1 MSIQSCQP
9 RVHLKNHVVPPA
21 RLKTYFTLLRLP
33 NLLTVPLDPVVGII
47 SLSADFSVAAVAFPV
62 MSVLLMY
69 SAGLFLND
77 YCDREKDAAERP
89 ERPIPAGK
97 IEPLHVLRTSLIL
110 LIAGIGSGWAA
121 GSIAGCTAVIL
132 AFLVLAYSCLH
143 ARHRLA
149 GVLLMAGCRAGAIL
163 LGAAATGAIQA
174 SAIVPASS
182 HFVYILLLTLCA
194 ADEARQHS
202 LPFFVAVSP
211 LTALIA
217 PMALLPGS
225 SNFIQLAAVMLLFS
239 WIVLDTLK
247 SANACRERLRSVSEH
262 IGTLVRNLIIIQ
274 GIWIVLYLENPDTGT
289 VAVVAGGVFFM
300 RYSSEL
306 LSEKFSSS

>member
-1 MSIQSCQP
+1 M
-9 RVHLKNHVVPPA
+9 VPPA

-33 NLLTVPLDPVVGII
+33 NLLTVPLDPVVGIM
-47 SLSADFSVAAVAFPV
+47 SLSADFSVETVGFPV

-69 SAGLFLND
+69 CAGLFLND

-89 ERPIPAGK
+89 QRPIPSGK
-97 IEPLHVLRTSLIL
+97 IEPLHVLRAGL
-110 LIAGIGSGWAA
+110 LLLVAGVG
-121 GSIAGCTAVIL
+121 AGCASGSLAGLTAFVL
-132 AFLVLAYSCLH
+132 ALMVLAYSYLH
-143 ARHRLA
+143 ARHRFA

-163 LGAAATGAIQA
+163 LGAAATGAIQT

-194 ADEARQHS
+194 ADEAKQHS
-202 LPFFVAVSP
+202 LPFFLAISP
-211 LTALIA
+211 LTALMV
-217 PMALLPGS
+217 PMTFLPDS
-225 SNFIQLAAVMLLFS
+225 SNFMQLPAVMLLFS

-247 SANACRERLRSVSEH
+247 SANACKKQLRSVSEH
-262 IGTLVRNLIIIQ
+262 IGTLVRNLIIVQ
-274 GIWIVLYLENPDTGT
+274 GIWIVLYLEKPDAGT

>member
-1 MSIQSCQP
+1 MSIYSYQP
-9 RVHLKNHVVPPA
+9 RVHLKNHVVPLA
-21 RLKTYFTLLRLP
+21 RLKTYLTLLRLP

-47 SLSADFSVAAVAFPV
+47 SLSADFSAAAVAFPV

-89 ERPIPAGK
+89 ERPIPSGK
-97 IEPLHVLRTSLIL
+97 IEPLHVLRTGLIL

-143 ARHRLA
+143 SRHRLA

-163 LGAAATGAIQA
+163 LGAAATGAIQTF
-174 SAIVPASS
+174 AIVPASS

-202 LPFFVAVSP
+202 LPFFVAISP
-211 LTALIA
+211 LIALIA

-247 SANACRERLRSVSEH
+247 SANACRERLRSVPEH
-262 IGTLVRNLIIIQ
+262 IGTLVRNLIIVQ
-274 GIWIVLYLENPDTGT
+274 GIWIVLYLENPDAGT
-289 VAVVAGGVFFM
+289 VAGVAGGVFFM